1 MADLDQRPGELN
13 ITTTTSDDLSIAL
26 DFDISLTGY
35 TFTAFIEHDGTS
47 TAITIT
53 TVDLSAG
60 QITLSL
66 TNTQLATIGTGY
78 YFWYLAWNTGTTDRR
93 VLAGDFIIR
102 AA

>member
-35 TFTAFIEHDGTS
+35 TFTAFVQHSDTT

-53 TVDLSAG
+53 NVDLSAG

-66 TNTQLATIGTGY
+66 TNTQLATIGQGFH
-78 YFWYLAWNTGTTDRR
+78 FWYLAWNTGTVDRR
-93 VLAGDFIIR
+93 ILAGNFNIR